1 MKKLLIGTLGLGL
14 VIGAFGMNVFA
25 NDNTSVS
32 DQIYNNSV
40 ATISADQDNAQ
51 NNAQFETLYQK
62 ADKIETLD
70 SSQYTNGQNNKN
82 QYQYRNNQGYNN
94 NNGNYRGDCNGAGN
108 CRR

>member
-1 MKKLLIGTLGLGL
+1 MKKSLIGTLGLGL
-14 VIGAFGMNVFA
+14 VLGAFGMNVFA

-32 DQIYNNSV
+32 DQIYNNNV
-40 ATISADQDNAQ
+40 ATISADQYNAQ

-62 ADKIETLD
+62 ADKIETLY
-70 SSQYTNGQNNKN
+70 SNQYTNGQNNKN
-82 QYQYRNNQGYNN
+82 QYQYRNNQRYNN